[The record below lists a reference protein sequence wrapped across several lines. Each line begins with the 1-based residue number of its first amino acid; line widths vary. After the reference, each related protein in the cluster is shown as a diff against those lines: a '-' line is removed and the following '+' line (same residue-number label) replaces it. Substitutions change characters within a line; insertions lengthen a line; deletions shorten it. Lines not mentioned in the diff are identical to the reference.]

1 MKSDLTIILFLKDRH
16 EFNQRFLKY
25 YLKKGNNIN
34 LIISDGG
41 KKKISK
47 DCKILF
53 KNNSQIKY
61 LRFPEDKSYKNYYI
75 KILKSLKFAKTK
87 FVLFAD
93 ND

>member
-41 KKKISK
+41 KKKYQ
-47 DCKILF
+47 KIVKF
-53 KNNSQIKY
+53 Y
-61 LRFPEDKSYKNYYI
+61 L
-75 KILKSLKFAKTK
+75 KTIVK
-87 FVLFAD
+87 
-93 ND
+93 